1 MYNNK
6 RTCIHVILITTTAN
20 KCFPEKWELDVHVD
34 IYVEHAHV
42 FKYTSIWYLFA
53 NCLTK

>member
-20 KCFPEKWELDVHVD
+20 KCFPAKCELHVHVD
-34 IYVEHAHV
+34 IYFEHMHV
-42 FKYTSIWYLFA
+42 INYFLQVFNIYLQ
-53 NCLTK
+53 TV

>member
-34 IYVEHAHV
+34 IYFEHAHV
-42 FKYTSIWYLFA
+42 FKYTSI
-53 NCLTK
+53 